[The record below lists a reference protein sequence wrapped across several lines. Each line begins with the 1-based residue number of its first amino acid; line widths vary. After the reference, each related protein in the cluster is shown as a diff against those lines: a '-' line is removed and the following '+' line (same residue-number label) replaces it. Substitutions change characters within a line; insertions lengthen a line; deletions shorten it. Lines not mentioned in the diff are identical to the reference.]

1 MGLCLPR
8 NGGDEG
14 KGCQNED
21 EKRLPHRTLPE
32 GVHGIDDA
40 ASDEIGGEEAREGR
54 QADEED
60 IGPP

>member
-1 MGLCLPR
+1 MGLRLPR
-8 NGGDEG
+8 NGGNEG

-21 EKRLPHRTLPE
+21 EKRLPHRPLSE

-40 ASDEIGGEEAREGR
+40 ASDEIGGEEARESR